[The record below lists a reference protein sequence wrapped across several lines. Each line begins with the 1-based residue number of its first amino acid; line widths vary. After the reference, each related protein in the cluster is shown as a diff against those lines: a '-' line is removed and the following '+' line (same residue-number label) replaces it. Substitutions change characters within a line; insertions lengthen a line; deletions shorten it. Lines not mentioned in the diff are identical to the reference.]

1 MTAMD
6 QALMRASDPK
16 ETATTAKR
24 EKREKSKSR
33 RAPRPPKPHHR
44 PHGSVIA
51 ALDIGTTKVCC
62 FIARVEPEKPQVIGI
77 GHQISRGLRNG
88 MIVDLEAAGAS
99 IVNAVHAAEQMAK
112 ETIEQV
118 VTNLSGGFS
127 ASRIIK
133 AEIGIAGREVGEAE
147 LQRVLDQ
154 GYLLREPGDRQIIHS
169 VPVGFSIDDSRG
181 IRDPRGM
188 YGERLGVNM
197 NVVTAG
203 AGGVRNHTAAIGRSH
218 LDVEALVVSPYAAGL
233 SCLVEDEIGLGVT
246 VIDMGGGTTTIGVF
260 FDGNLIFA
268 DSVPVGGCH
277 VTNDIARGLST
288 PVAHAERLKTLF
300 GTAVSASTDEREM
313 IAVPQIGEE
322 EEGHVNHVPKSLLV
336 GIIAPRIEE
345 TFELV
350 RNRLEASGF
359 DKIAGRRVV
368 LTGGAC
374 QLHGAREFAGLILD
388 KQVRLGRPQRVA
400 GLAEATGGPAF
411 SAAAGLLHFAMSQR
425 AETPHV
431 PRAAAGAPDGIIGRL
446 SHWLRENI

>member
-16 ETATTAKR
+16 EIVTTAKR
-24 EKREKSKSR
+24 GKGEKSKSR

-88 MIVDLEAAGAS
+88 AIVDLEAAGAS
-99 IVNAVHAAEQMAK
+99 IVNAVHAAEEMAK

-388 KQVRLGRPQRVA
+388 KQVRLGRPQHVA

-425 AETPHV
+425 AETPYAA
-431 PRAAAGAPDGIIGRL
+431 RAPAGPPKGIIGRL
-446 SHWLRENI
+446 GHWLRENI

>member
-1 MTAMD
+1 MTLTEEAPASARRKKAPAHD
-6 QALMRASDPK
+6 GSEGRAN
-16 ETATTAKR
+16 
-24 EKREKSKSR
+24 SR
-33 RAPRPPKPHHR
+33 KASIRPR
-44 PHGSVIA
+44 GSVIT

-62 FIARVEPEKPQVIGI
+62 FIAQVENDKPRVLGI

-88 MIVDLEAAGAS
+88 SIIDLEAAGTS
-99 IVNAVHAAEQMAK
+99 VLNAVHAAEEMAG
-112 ETIEQV
+112 ETISHV
-118 VTNLSGGFS
+118 VANLSGGFS
-127 ASRIIK
+127 ASRIIRT
-133 AEIGIAGREVGEAE
+133 EIGVPGREITDVDMRRALET
-147 LQRVLDQ
+147 
-154 GYLLREPGDRQIIHS
+154 GYLLREPGDRQVIHS
-169 VPVGFSIDDSRG
+169 VPVGFSVDDSRG

-188 YGERLGVNM
+188 LGERLGVNM
-197 NVVTAG
+197 HVVTAS
-203 AGGVRNHTAAIGRSH
+203 AASVRNHTSAIGRSH
-218 LDVEALVVSPYAAGL
+218 LEVEALVVSPYAAGL

-268 DSVPVGGCH
+268 DYVPVGGGH

-288 PVAHAERLKTLF
+288 PIAHAERLKTLF
-300 GTAVSASTDEREM
+300 GSAISSSTDEREM

-322 EEGHVNHVPKSLLV
+322 DEGNVNHVPKSLLV

-359 DKIAGRRVV
+359 DKVAGRRVV

-388 KQVRLGRPQRVA
+388 KQVRIGRPQRVA

-411 SAAAGLLHFAMSQR
+411 ATTAGLLHFALSER
-425 AETPHV
+425 AEV
-431 PRAAAGAPDGIIGRL
+431 AGARRALASPPAGVFGRL
-446 SHWLRENI
+446 GRWLRQNF

>member
-1 MTAMD
+1 MTVTDEAPP
-6 QALMRASDPK
+6 RATKAGDA
-16 ETATTAKR
+16 ETAGGGHHAK
-24 EKREKSKSR
+24 
-33 RAPRPPKPHHR
+33 PRKPPIR
-44 PHGSVIA
+44 PRGSLVA
-51 ALDIGTTKVCC
+51 ALDVGTTKICC
-62 FIARVEPEKPQVIGI
+62 FIARVEGDKPRVLGI
-77 GHQISRGLRNG
+77 GHQISRGVRSG
-88 MIVDLEAAGAS
+88 TIVDLEAASTS
-99 IVNAVHAAEQMAK
+99 ILNAVHAAEEMAG
-112 ETIEQV
+112 ETIQQLIA
-118 VTNLSGGFS
+118 NLSGGFS
-127 ASRIIK
+127 ASRLIK
-133 AEIGIAGREVGEAE
+133 AEIGITGREITDADMR
-147 LQRVLDQ
+147 RVLDH
-154 GYLLREPGDRQIIHS
+154 GYLMREPGDRQVIHS
-169 VPVGFSIDDSRG
+169 VPVGFSVDDSRG

-188 YGERLGVNM
+188 LGERLGVNM
-197 NVVTAG
+197 HVVTAST
-203 AGGVRNHTAAIGRSH
+203 ASVRNHISAVGRSH
-218 LDVEALVVSPYAAGL
+218 LEIDALVVSPYASGL

-268 DSVPVGGCH
+268 DYVPVGGRH

-288 PVAHAERLKTLF
+288 PIAHAERMKTLF
-300 GTAVSASTDEREM
+300 GSAISSSTDEREM

-388 KQVRLGRPQRVA
+388 KQVRIGRPLSVA

-411 SAAAGLLHFAMSQR
+411 ATTAGLLHFAISER
-425 AETPHV
+425 AEV
-431 PRAAAGAPDGIIGRL
+431 SGARRSLEDPRRSVFGRL
-446 SHWLRENI
+446 GHWLKENF

>member
-1 MTAMD
+1 MSAMD
-6 QALMRASDPK
+6 EALMRVSDRK
-16 ETATTAKR
+16 ETATPAKPKKG
-24 EKREKSKSR
+24 EKNKSR

-44 PHGSVIA
+44 PHGSVVA

-62 FIARVEPEKPQVIGI
+62 FIARVETEKPRVIGI

-88 MIVDLEAAGAS
+88 TIVDLEAAGAS
-99 IVNAVHAAEQMAK
+99 IVNAVHAAEEMAK

-322 EEGHVNHVPKSLLV
+322 EEGHVNHVPRSLLV

-425 AETPHV
+425 AETPHAA
-431 PRAAAGAPDGIIGRL
+431 RAPAGPPNGIIGRL
-446 SHWLRENI
+446 GHWLRENI

>member
-1 MTAMD
+1 MSAIEE
-6 QALMRASDPK
+6 APVRAKD
-16 ETATTAKR
+16 
-24 EKREKSKSR
+24 
-33 RAPRPPKPHHR
+33 RAPPRKPASRGKGKPRKPAIRPR
-44 PHGSVIA
+44 HGLVA

-62 FIARVEPEKPQVIGI
+62 FIARAEADKPQVLGI
-77 GHQISRGLRNG
+77 GHQISRGVRNG
-88 MIVDLEAAGAS
+88 AIIDLEAAATS
-99 IVNAVHAAEQMAK
+99 ILGAVHAAEEMAG
-112 ETIEQV
+112 ETIQQV
-118 VTNLSGGFS
+118 VANLSGFS
-127 ASRIIK
+127 ASRIVK
-133 AEIGIAGREVGEAE
+133 AEIGIAGREVGDSD
-147 LQRVLDQ
+147 LRRVLDH
-154 GYLLREPGDRQIIHS
+154 GYLMREPGDRQVIHS

-188 YGERLGVNM
+188 FGERLGVNM
-197 NVVTAG
+197 HMVTAG
-203 AGGVRNHTAAIGRSH
+203 AANVRNHSAAVGRSH
-218 LDVEALVVSPYAAGL
+218 LEVDALVASPYAAGL

-288 PVAHAERLKTLF
+288 PLAHAERMKTLF
-300 GTAVSASTDEREM
+300 GSAISASTDEREM

-336 GIIAPRIEE
+336 GIVAPRLEE

-374 QLHGAREFAGLILD
+374 QLHGAREFAALILD
-388 KQVRLGRPQRVA
+388 KQVRIGRPLRVA

-411 SAAAGLLHFAMSQR
+411 STTVGLLHFALSER
-425 AETPHV
+425 AEP
-431 PRAAAGAPDGIIGRL
+431 AQAGYGPAGPPSGFFGRL
-446 SHWLRENI
+446 GHWLRENM

>member
-88 MIVDLEAAGAS
+88 TIVDLEAAGAS
-99 IVNAVHAAEQMAK
+99 IVNAVHAAEEMAK

-147 LQRVLDQ
+147 LQRVLNQ

-425 AETPHV
+425 AEMPHAA
-431 PRAAAGAPDGIIGRL
+431 RAPVGPPNGIIGRL

>member
-1 MTAMD
+1 MTAID
-6 QALMRASDPK
+6 EVRTRETDPR
-16 ETATTAKR
+16 EAAPAAKR
-24 EKREKSKSR
+24 AKGKPR
-33 RAPRPPKPHHR
+33 RVVRPPKPRHR
-44 PHGSVIA
+44 PHGSLVA

-62 FIARVEPEKPQVIGI
+62 FIARVEPDKPQVVGI

-88 MIVDLEAAGAS
+88 TIVDLEAAGTS
-99 IVNAVHAAEQMAK
+99 IVSAVHAAEEMAK

-127 ASRIIK
+127 ASRIVK
-133 AEIGIAGREVGEAE
+133 AEIGIAGREVGEVE

-169 VPVGFSIDDSRG
+169 VPVGFSIDESRG

-197 NVVTAG
+197 NMVTA
-203 AGGVRNHTAAIGRSH
+203 AAAGVRNHSAAIGRSH

-268 DSVPVGGCH
+268 DSVPVGGGH

-288 PVAHAERLKTLF
+288 PVAHAERMKTLF
-300 GTAVSASTDEREM
+300 GTAISASTDEREM

-322 EEGHVNHVPKSLLV
+322 EEGHVNHVPKSFLV

-359 DKIAGRRVV
+359 DKVAGRRVV

-374 QLHGAREFAGLILD
+374 QLHGTREFAGLILD
-388 KQVRLGRPQRVA
+388 KQVRIGRPLRVD

-411 SAAAGLLHFAMSQR
+411 SAAVGLLHFAMSER
-425 AETPHV
+425 AEA
-431 PRAAAGAPDGIIGRL
+431 PRAGRAPAAPPNGIFGRL
-446 SHWLRENI
+446 GNWLRENI